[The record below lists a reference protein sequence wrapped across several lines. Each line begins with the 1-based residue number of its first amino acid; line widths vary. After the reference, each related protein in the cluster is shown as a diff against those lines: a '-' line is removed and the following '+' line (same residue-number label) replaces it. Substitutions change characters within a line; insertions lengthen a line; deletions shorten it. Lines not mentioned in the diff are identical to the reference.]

1 MANPYGGS
9 GSIVVVPSVS
19 RVTRNRLGSRYNWRL
34 SDTKHGKRVR
44 VVVPKAKV
52 ARPILTD
59 SEQQAILNRIAEAQA
74 RQRAEHTAQV
84 GEHLRL
90 VGAYN

>member
-9 GSIVVVPSVS
+9 GSVIYLRSINKVS
-19 RVTRNRLGSRYNWRL
+19 QRRLGSRHWRL
-34 SDTKHGKRVR
+34 SDTSGGKRER
-44 VVVPKAKV
+44 VIVPKSKV
-52 ARPILTD
+52 ARPMLTD
-59 SEQQAILNRIAEAQA
+59 QEQQAILNRIASAQA
-74 RQRAEHTAQV
+74 QQRAEHTAQV

>member
-1 MANPYGGS
+1 MPNPFGGS

-19 RVTRNRLGSRYNWRL
+19 KVTRNRLGSRYNWRL
-34 SDTKHGKRVR
+34 SDTTHGKRVR

-59 SEQQAILNRIAEAQA
+59 QEQQAILNRLAEAKA
-74 RQRAEHTAQV
+74 RQNAEHKAQV
-84 GEHLRL
+84 SEYLHL